1 MLICHLWAVELL
13 KDDVEI
19 FKEGKK
25 SQNMMLQCFNKIP
38 EAMLY
43 ACCLKILRLK
53 KMSKCKQIILS
64 SWFPA
69 NVEK

>member
-1 MLICHLWAVELL
+1 MLICHLWAGELL

-19 FKEGKK
+19 FKEGKR

-53 KMSKCKQIILS
+53 K
-64 SWFPA
+64 
-69 NVEK
+69 NV